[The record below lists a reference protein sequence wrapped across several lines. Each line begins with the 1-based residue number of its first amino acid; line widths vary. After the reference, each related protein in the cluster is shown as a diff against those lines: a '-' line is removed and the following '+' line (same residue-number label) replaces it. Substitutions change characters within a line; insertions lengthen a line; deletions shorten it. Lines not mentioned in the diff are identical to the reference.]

1 METKIFDDIITLGQ
15 FLKLEGIIGS
25 GGQAKWFLSENVVYI
40 NDEVENRRGKKL
52 QHGDVIKSDEFGQ
65 YKIEYKQWF

>member
-40 NDEVENRRGKKL
+40 NDEIENRRGKKL

-65 YKIEYKQWF
+65 YKIEYKQ

>member
-1 METKIFDDIITLGQ
+1 METKIFGDIITLGQ

-65 YKIEYKQWF
+65 YKIEYKQ

>member
-65 YKIEYKQWF
+65 YKIEYKQ

>member
-40 NDEVENRRGKKL
+40 NDEVEDRRGKKL

-65 YKIEYKQWF
+65 YKIEYKQ

>member
-1 METKIFDDIITLGQ
+1 METKIFGDIITLGQ
-15 FLKLEGIIGS
+15 FLKLEGITGS

-40 NDEVENRRGKKL
+40 NDEVEDRRGKKL

-65 YKIEYKQWF
+65 YKIEYKQ

>member
-1 METKIFDDIITLGQ
+1 METKIFGDIITLGQ

-40 NDEVENRRGKKL
+40 NDEVEDRRGKKL
-52 QHGDVIKSDEFGQ
+52 QHGDVIESDEFGQ
-65 YKIEYKQWF
+65 YKIEYKK

>member
-40 NDEVENRRGKKL
+40 NDGVENRRGKKL

-65 YKIEYKQWF
+65 YKIEYKQ

>member
-1 METKIFDDIITLGQ
+1 METKIFGDIITLGQ

-25 GGQAKWFLSENVVYI
+25 GGQAKWFLSENVVYT
-40 NDEVENRRGKKL
+40 NDEVEDRRGKKL

-65 YKIEYKQWF
+65 YKIEYKQ